1 MGFKLPGKSMTSG
14 TSAHAS
20 ALKMKAEE
28 NAASALKQVLRTDKN
43 KKVDWKNMG
52 KDIVSEFLPKPK
64 KQAKN
69 WSTNL
74 SNLVKR
80 RSGQKKGS
88 DEWNTTQNLINKEM
102 GDKTVHDTKL
112 ASQSKETQEKKAVI
126 DSKTDEK
133 QSKIVAKAEDNAK
146 KDDLGNFKTDY
157 KAERKLVKAEQKKRR
172 KKAKLDVKEA
182 RATHGRGSAE
192 VKEAKQAR
200 KQTRKDSRAERK
212 QMRKDQ
218 RENKKWEKQY
228 GTGKNLM
235 KPKDNK

>member
-1 MGFKLPGKSMTSG
+1 MGFKLPGKSITSG
-14 TSAHAS
+14 TSAHSS

-28 NAASALKQVLRTDKN
+28 NAASALKQVLRSDKN
-43 KKVDWKNMG
+43 KQVDYKNMG

-88 DEWNTTQNLINKEM
+88 DEYNTTQNLINKEM
-102 GDKTVHDTKL
+102 GNKKVHATKL

-126 DSKTDEK
+126 DAKTNEK
-133 QSKIVAKAEDNAK
+133 QSKIVKKAEDNAK
-146 KDDLGNFKTDY
+146 KDDSGNFKVDY
-157 KAERKLVKAEQKKRR
+157 KAERKLVKSEQKKRR
-172 KKAKLDVKEA
+172 QKARADVKEA
-182 RATHGRGSAE
+182 RKTSGRGSDE
-192 VKEAKQAR
+192 VKAAKEAR
-200 KQTRKDSRAERK
+200 RQTRKDNRAERK

-218 RENKKWEKQY
+218 KENKAVQK
-228 GTGKNLM
+228 GKL
-235 KPKDNK
+235 PEYALVNKK

>member
-1 MGFKLPGKSMTSG
+1 MGFKLPGKSITSG
-14 TSAHAS
+14 TSAHSS

-28 NAASALKQVLRTDKN
+28 NAASALKQVKRSDAN
-43 KKVDWKNMG
+43 KSPDYKNMG

-69 WSTNL
+69 WSANL

-88 DEWNTTQNLINKEM
+88 DEYNTTQNLINKAM
-102 GDKTVHDTKL
+102 GNKKVHKTKL
-112 ASQSKETQEKKAVI
+112 ASQSKETQEKKAAV
-126 DSKTDEK
+126 DTKTNEK
-133 QSKIVAKAEDNAK
+133 QSKIVTKAEDKAK
-146 KDDLGNFKTDY
+146 KDDSGNFKVDY

-182 RATHGRGSAE
+182 RKTSGRGSDE
-192 VKEAKQAR
+192 VKAAKAAR
-200 KQTRKDSRAERK
+200 KKVKQENRAERK

-218 RENKKWEKQY
+218 KENKAVQK
-228 GTGKNLM
+228 GKL
-235 KPKDNK
+235 PEYALVNKK